1 MMLPWCASHL
11 HQLQIKVHGV
21 CFGLKDSL
29 FGFLSTEHL
38 SRYFSPLASPLLHQP
53 ASSAH
58 SAARM
63 NHRKN
68 KQRGLLLTP
77 TNSCMLQPQARAQT
91 PTTQVAKQAR
101 AHLCFLLLF
110 TLRDGKGTWP
120 VLRVASELA
129 RILQGNKTNRIYPK
143 IWEDLLWG
151 IGSVTEAEK
160 SHDLQSASRR
170 PRKAGG
176 VVPVYL
182 RTRGPWSKVL
192 VWV

>member
-77 TNSCMLQPQARAQT
+77 TAAYCSPGPGHRLWPHRLQSKP
-91 PTTQVAKQAR
+91 R
-101 AHLCFLLLF
+101 AHLYFLLLF
-110 TLRDGKGTWP
+110 TLRDRKGTWP

-129 RILQGNKTNRIYPK
+129 RILQGNKTNRMYPK

-176 VVPVYL
+176 VVPVDL